1 MGHLSAHRSIL
12 VSGCLEL
19 YGGSSPSTLSNA
31 TSLALAGPQPPAP
44 YLISQQPSDN
54 RVWCTTFGGALQHS
68 YSFDTRSCLHPTLA
82 SQQPLQPPADLV
94 PAVVIPWDPIRPW
107 RSHQPAAESQQDAH
121 AAPAEP
127 VPAQQS
133 LYIAG
138 TFTGGGLDPMTW
150 GFGSQPVHHFVV
162 KAASLRHRIILER
175 IRMGDSHPRQPL
187 RPAIWA
193 NTPGAPE
200 VAYGA

>member
-1 MGHLSAHRSIL
+1 MAIRWCQSVSNDAVCAEKTVDQNRLIRAEEL
-12 VSGCLEL
+12 VP
-19 YGGSSPSTLSNA
+19 PS
-31 TSLALAGPQPPAP
+31 
-44 YLISQQPSDN
+44 
-54 RVWCTTFGGALQHS
+54 H
-68 YSFDTRSCLHPTLA
+68 SCLHPTPA

-121 AAPAEP
+121 AAPAES

-138 TFTGGGLDPMTW
+138 TFTGVGLDPMTW

-162 KAASLRHRIILER
+162 KAASLRHRILEL

-187 RPAIWA
+187 RPAVWA
-193 NTPGAPE
+193 DTPGNPRSVLRRLEQHWAARFAARE
-200 VAYGA
+200 RERYYICSSHLRAD